1 MRIDAMALPLRK
13 LCGLR
18 AALRLQRQRPHV
30 AAVDCC
36 RSFCASGGDAGG
48 HSKGSMDAT
57 TKQQQA
63 PPKKTSA
70 APGVTQPSA
79 TKPIQNF
86 RDVMEALDIMIDEAE
101 KKMVKKYRPN
111 MFAEFKQ
118 LNDTDGKV
126 LEGPEELITVDKALK
141 VPSLSV
147 RTLTRTETDVATLCT
162 ASSTEAAG
170 KQPTQEG
177 VEATLLLTSFKNFGL
192 NMLPAWRD
200 PFQQAMAGR
209 NVQVLTLNIIEDW
222 YMKLVQASIMRGLES
237 QTPDALRDAT
247 LVHFGRCD
255 DFRTTLDLYNSFVG
269 YAHLIDRQ
277 GRIRWIAGGP
287 ATPKELDRLVQVT
300 NQLLAQQ
307 KQADQARRR

>member
-1 MRIDAMALPLRK
+1 MALSLRQ

-18 AALRLQRQRPHV
+18 ATLRTAPRQLQYAAAERP
-30 AAVDCC
+30 
-36 RSFCASGGDAGG
+36 RFFCATSGGGDNG
-48 HSKGSMDAT
+48 DQT
-57 TKQQQA
+57 
-63 PPKKTSA
+63 KTSA
-70 APGVTQPSA
+70 DAPAKQPAAKAARGASHAASMTPSA

-86 RDVMEALDIMIDEAE
+86 RDVMEALDIMVDEAE

-126 LEGPEELITVDKALK
+126 LEGPEDLVAVDKALK
-141 VPSLSV
+141 VPSLAV
-147 RTLTRTETDVATLCT
+147 RTLTRHETDVATLCGGGGEV
-162 ASSTEAAG
+162 SG
-170 KQPTQEG
+170 KQPKPKAATDPSG

-237 QTPDALRDAT
+237 QTPDTLRDAT

-277 GRIRWIAGGP
+277 GRIRWMY
-287 ATPKELDRLVQVT
+287 VY
-300 NQLLAQQ
+300 
-307 KQADQARRR
+307 